1 MARVVAVVSDL
12 MLASRVTTALAAAG
26 HEVEQMTELPSIHGR
41 HKHRGRIDGADAI
54 VADLDVVAVER
65 LGALG
70 VPALGFYQHTDTATK
85 DRADAAGVT
94 AVPRSRMVR
103 ELPEL
108 VQRLLAA

>member
-26 HEVEQMTELPSIHGR
+26 HEVDQGATLPDEL
-41 HKHRGRIDGADAI
+41 DGADAV
-54 VADLDVVAVER
+54 VADLDVVSVER
-65 LGALG
+65 LVALG
-70 VPALGFYQHTDTATK
+70 VPAVGFYQHTDTATK
-85 DRADAAGVT
+85 ERADAAGVT

-108 VQRLLAA
+108 VERVLAG

>member
-26 HEVEQMTELPSIHGR
+26 HEVEQEASLPDEV
-41 HKHRGRIDGADAI
+41 DGADAV
-54 VADLDVVAVER
+54 VADLDVVDVER
-65 LGALG
+65 LAGLG
-70 VPALGFYQHTDTATK
+70 TPVLGFYQHTDAATK
-85 DRADAAGVT
+85 ERADAAGVT

-108 VQRLLAA
+108 VERLLAP